1 MLVTEWVLLAEARRN
16 FGDKWHGVSDVET
29 RYRQREVDLWANE
42 RSRQLLQMR
51 SDVVRHMRRRLWEQG
66 FVEVETPL
74 LHPIAGGATARPF
87 VTHHNTFDTD
97 FYLRVAPE
105 LYLKRLVVGGFDK
118 VFEIGRSFR
127 NEGISP
133 RHNPEFTTLELYQAY
148 ADYNDTMVVFEE
160 LVAGL
165 ALDVLGT
172 TKLTYGGRDLDLTT
186 PWRRATMSELVAE
199 ATGFALDVR
208 SPRQELVKVATEV
221 GIEVEAGWGPGK
233 ILLEIYEKT
242 TETGLWGPV
251 FVIDYPAEVSP
262 LARRHRDGPD
272 LVERYEPVVAGRE
285 LGNGFTELIDPD
297 DQRARFEEQA
307 AKARAGDDEESAVVD
322 EDYLRALEYGLP
334 PTSGFGLGVDRLLML
349 LGDVANIREVIA
361 FPTLRP
367 DGAERAVPSCRT
379 ASSDLLKRRDLSSN
393 LSHGSLTSRP
403 QYWGCR
409 RTVVVRARAHQ
420 RVRGGHHVSHSHR
433 RSRSRRC
440 PDLRRRRHRRR
451 VDPHHGFHRD
461 ADGGHCAKLPAL
473 QAKVQKV
480 EAKVSTWVPK
490 AEAREAKAKA
500 AGHTKLADAIANRI
514 TRVQNRESKVNARLA
529 KAQARAAP
537 GGRAAAERRQLSG
550 ERESG
555 HRRGRPCGGRLAIP
569 GRIRRRRGRHEFRPV
584 DTR

>member
-1 MLVTEWVLLAEARRN
+1 MSQPNPEIPYRFARTHDTAAVVEAWSSLAPGEESGVTVGVAGRIMLLRDQGKAAFAELRDSVGSVQLFARAAETPRFEEFTKRNLGDWVGVTGEVVRTRRGELSVKVDEWVLLAEARRS

-42 RSRQLLQMR
+42 RARQLLQLR
-51 SDVVRHMRRRLWEQG
+51 SDVVRNMRRRLWERG

-148 ADYNDTMVVFEE
+148 ADYRDTMEVFEE

-172 TKLTYGGRDLDLTT
+172 TQLTYGGRDLDLTT
-186 PWRRATMSELVAE
+186 PWRRATMSELIAE
-199 ATGFALDVR
+199 ATGFTLDVR
-208 SPRQELVKVATEV
+208 SPRAELARVAGEV
-221 GIEVEAGWGPGK
+221 GIEVDAAWGPGK

-242 TETGLWGPV
+242 TEPELWGPV
-251 FVIDYPAEVSP
+251 FVVDYPAEVSP
-262 LARRHRDGPD
+262 LARRHRDGPE

-349 LGDVANIREVIA
+349 LGDAANIREVIA

-367 DGAERAVPSCRT
+367 D
-379 ASSDLLKRRDLSSN
+379 
-393 LSHGSLTSRP
+393 
-403 QYWGCR
+403 
-409 RTVVVRARAHQ
+409 
-420 RVRGGHHVSHSHR
+420 RG
-433 RSRSRRC
+433 
-440 PDLRRRRHRRR
+440 
-451 VDPHHGFHRD
+451 
-461 ADGGHCAKLPAL
+461 
-473 QAKVQKV
+473 
-480 EAKVSTWVPK
+480 
-490 AEAREAKAKA
+490 
-500 AGHTKLADAIANRI
+500 
-514 TRVQNRESKVNARLA
+514 
-529 KAQARAAP
+529 
-537 GGRAAAERRQLSG
+537 
-550 ERESG
+550 
-555 HRRGRPCGGRLAIP
+555 
-569 GRIRRRRGRHEFRPV
+569 
-584 DTR
+584 

>member
-1 MLVTEWVLLAEARRN
+1 MSEPTPAEVPYRFARTHQTAEVVEAWSSLAPGEESGVTVGVAGRIMLLRDQGKAAFAELRDNSGSIQLFARAAETPSFDEFTKRNLGDWVGVTGEVVRTRRGELSVKVGEWSLLAEARRN

-42 RSRQLLQMR
+42 RSRRLLQMR
-51 SDVVRHMRRRLWEQG
+51 SDVVRHLRRRLWEQG

-148 ADYNDTMVVFEE
+148 ADYTDTMVIFEE

-172 TKLTYGGRDLDLTT
+172 TQLTYGGRDLDLTT

-199 ATGFALDVR
+199 ATGFSLDVR
-208 SPRQELVKVATEV
+208 SPRAELAKVATEV
-221 GIEVEAGWGPGK
+221 GIQVDDAWGPGK

-242 TETGLWGPV
+242 TEPELWGPV

-262 LARRHRDGPD
+262 LARRHRDGPE

-349 LGDVANIREVIA
+349 LGDVPNIREVIA

-367 DGAERAVPSCRT
+367 DG
-379 ASSDLLKRRDLSSN
+379 
-393 LSHGSLTSRP
+393 G
-403 QYWGCR
+403 
-409 RTVVVRARAHQ
+409 
-420 RVRGGHHVSHSHR
+420 
-433 RSRSRRC
+433 
-440 PDLRRRRHRRR
+440 
-451 VDPHHGFHRD
+451 
-461 ADGGHCAKLPAL
+461 
-473 QAKVQKV
+473 
-480 EAKVSTWVPK
+480 
-490 AEAREAKAKA
+490 
-500 AGHTKLADAIANRI
+500 
-514 TRVQNRESKVNARLA
+514 
-529 KAQARAAP
+529 
-537 GGRAAAERRQLSG
+537 
-550 ERESG
+550 
-555 HRRGRPCGGRLAIP
+555 
-569 GRIRRRRGRHEFRPV
+569 
-584 DTR
+584 

>member
-1 MLVTEWVLLAEARRN
+1 MTEPTPEIPYRFARTHDTAAVVEAWSSLAPGEESGVTVGVAGRIMLLRDQGKAAFAELRDSAGSVQLFARAAETPRFEEFTKRNLGDWVGVTGEVVRTRRGELSVKVGEWALLAEARRS

-42 RSRQLLQMR
+42 RARQLLQLR
-51 SDVVRHMRRRLWEQG
+51 SDVVRHMRRRLWERG

-148 ADYNDTMVVFEE
+148 ADYTDTMIVFEE

-172 TKLTYGGRDLDLTT
+172 TELSYGGRDLDLTT

-199 ATGFALDVR
+199 ATGFTLDVR
-208 SPRQELVKVATEV
+208 SPRDELAKVAAEV
-221 GIEVEAGWGPGK
+221 GIEVDAAWGPGK

-242 TETGLWGPV
+242 TEPELWGPV

-262 LARRHRDGPD
+262 LARRHRDGPE

-349 LGDVANIREVIA
+349 FGDVANIREVIA

-367 DGAERAVPSCRT
+367 ER
-379 ASSDLLKRRDLSSN
+379 
-393 LSHGSLTSRP
+393 G
-403 QYWGCR
+403 
-409 RTVVVRARAHQ
+409 
-420 RVRGGHHVSHSHR
+420 
-433 RSRSRRC
+433 
-440 PDLRRRRHRRR
+440 
-451 VDPHHGFHRD
+451 
-461 ADGGHCAKLPAL
+461 
-473 QAKVQKV
+473 
-480 EAKVSTWVPK
+480 
-490 AEAREAKAKA
+490 
-500 AGHTKLADAIANRI
+500 
-514 TRVQNRESKVNARLA
+514 
-529 KAQARAAP
+529 
-537 GGRAAAERRQLSG
+537 
-550 ERESG
+550 
-555 HRRGRPCGGRLAIP
+555 
-569 GRIRRRRGRHEFRPV
+569 
-584 DTR
+584 

>member
-1 MLVTEWVLLAEARRN
+1 MSDPSEGGTSASQPEIPYRFDRTHRTAEVVEAWSSLAPGEESGVTVGVAGRLLLLRDQGKAAFGELRDASGALQLFARAAVTERFDEFVRLNLGDWIGATGEVVRTRRGELSGLVREWTLLAQARRN

-51 SDVVRHMRRRLWEQG
+51 SDVVRNMRRRLWEQG

-148 ADYNDTMVVFEE
+148 GDSHDTMVVLEE
-160 LVAGL
+160 LVAGVARDL
-165 ALDVLGT
+165 LGT
-172 TKLTYGGRDLDLTT
+172 TVLSYGGRPLDLTP
-186 PWRRATMSELVAE
+186 PWRRATLSELIAE
-199 ATGFALDVR
+199 ATGFSLSVA
-208 SPRQELVKVATEV
+208 SPRDELVKVASEV
-221 GIEVEAGWGPGK
+221 GIEVEEGWGPGK

-242 TETGLWGPV
+242 TEPGLWGPV
-251 FVIDYPAEVSP
+251 FVTDYPAEGSP
-262 LARRHRDGPD
+262 LARRHRDGPE
-272 LVERYEPVVAGRE
+272 LVERYEPVVAGRAV
-285 LGNGFTELIDPD
+285 GNGVTELTDPHD
-297 DQRARFEEQA
+297 PRARFEEQA

-367 DGAERAVPSCRT
+367 D
-379 ASSDLLKRRDLSSN
+379 
-393 LSHGSLTSRP
+393 
-403 QYWGCR
+403 
-409 RTVVVRARAHQ
+409 
-420 RVRGGHHVSHSHR
+420 RG
-433 RSRSRRC
+433 
-440 PDLRRRRHRRR
+440 
-451 VDPHHGFHRD
+451 
-461 ADGGHCAKLPAL
+461 
-473 QAKVQKV
+473 
-480 EAKVSTWVPK
+480 
-490 AEAREAKAKA
+490 
-500 AGHTKLADAIANRI
+500 
-514 TRVQNRESKVNARLA
+514 
-529 KAQARAAP
+529 
-537 GGRAAAERRQLSG
+537 
-550 ERESG
+550 
-555 HRRGRPCGGRLAIP
+555 
-569 GRIRRRRGRHEFRPV
+569 
-584 DTR
+584 